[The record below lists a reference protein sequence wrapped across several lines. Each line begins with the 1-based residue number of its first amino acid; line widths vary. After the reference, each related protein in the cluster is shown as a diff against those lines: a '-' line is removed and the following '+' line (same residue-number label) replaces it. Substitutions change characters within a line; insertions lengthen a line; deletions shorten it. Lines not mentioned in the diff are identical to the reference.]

1 VGSASHGAVTAL
13 SQVEIV
19 SFSDVAL
26 LEGLIFQANISGHSF
41 TIQADLSKTW
51 AEHISE
57 IISSNA
63 NLTDFVVAVAEGDN
77 VWLVAANGGTPFSL
91 SEVSVVSDENSIELN
106 VTQYRSN
113 GVVSYVTT
121 PPSMRVS
128 SLTTDLA

>member
-1 VGSASHGAVTAL
+1 MGSASHGAVTAL

-26 LEGLIFQANISGHSF
+26 LEGSIFQANISEHSF

-63 NLTDFVVAVAEGDN
+63 NLTDFVVAVAEAITVGW
-77 VWLVAANGGTPFSL
+77 VLGMGGRRSSPAE
-91 SEVSVVSDENSIELN
+91 EVGEL
-106 VTQYRSN
+106 
-113 GVVSYVTT
+113 
-121 PPSMRVS
+121 MEI
-128 SLTTDLA
+128 L